1 MAFNVMETVCVSGA
15 YATSNTNKST
25 YKLALE
31 HLYTQAKTDL
41 NTDSISYCMISI
53 QNEKG
58 QTVKIENV
66 KPLLI
71 G

>member
-1 MAFNVMETVCVSGA
+1 MAFNVMETVCVSGT
-15 YATSNTNKST
+15 YATSNTSKST

-41 NTDSISYCMISI
+41 NTDSISYCFISI

-58 QTVKIENV
+58 QTVKAEQV
-66 KPLLI
+66 KPI
-71 G
+71 IIT